1 MSKLD
6 NPVVLLLTLAVT
18 FGLSV
23 AGIGWAYQFG
33 FGFNSAIEN
42 KSETKTENTSAKKHL
57 LVLGDS
63 FSGYSTFRSA
73 AFSEAVKEIGF
84 NLRYEN
90 ELDQTKRAERLNQGE
105 ADLLLTSLD
114 QFLKH
119 KPDGKIIGLIGRT
132 VGADAVVLNTK
143 KYPNLKSL
151 VDLTQLLQEAREK
164 GQPLT
169 ISFAGDTASEYLAWV
184 LSSKFE
190 AFKLSDFQIDIVA
203 DASVAWK
210 KLQDPNQNVAVAVI
224 WEPYVTQARQQGY
237 KVVLS
242 SKDEPEAI
250 LNVIVASNRLI
261 QSQPDKIAE
270 LLAAYYR
277 RIDAGIRD
285 ASLLQKQIAKDGKL
299 SPSDATAVLQGIDFF
314 TSVQA
319 KNWLTD
325 ETLNKRIDS
334 TAAVLTLAAKI
345 TQVPQNPRELYSA
358 EFIAKAAESTQNLI
372 NLVHAD
378 NPDLAKKLEGKNAT
392 GLTPNSQPL
401 EGATDIGNLQVEG
414 DVRFATDSANLTEEG
429 KQTLNKVA
437 QKLTGLNQ
445 ETVAIRV
452 IGHTSKFGDADFN
465 QTVSQQRA
473 ETVANYLRDRSVKL
487 KIEAVGKGG
496 QQPLPNIDPEDKR
509 NQRTEIRLVRFS

>member
-210 KLQDPNQNVAVAVI
+210 KLAL
-224 WEPYVTQARQQGY
+224 PY
-237 KVVLS
+237 
-242 SKDEPEAI
+242 
-250 LNVIVASNRLI
+250 
-261 QSQPDKIAE
+261 
-270 LLAAYYR
+270 LAC
-277 RIDAGIRD
+277 
-285 ASLLQKQIAKDGKL
+285 
-299 SPSDATAVLQGIDFF
+299 
-314 TSVQA
+314 
-319 KNWLTD
+319 
-325 ETLNKRIDS
+325 
-334 TAAVLTLAAKI
+334 
-345 TQVPQNPRELYSA
+345 
-358 EFIAKAAESTQNLI
+358 
-372 NLVHAD
+372 
-378 NPDLAKKLEGKNAT
+378 
-392 GLTPNSQPL
+392 
-401 EGATDIGNLQVEG
+401 
-414 DVRFATDSANLTEEG
+414 
-429 KQTLNKVA
+429 
-437 QKLTGLNQ
+437 
-445 ETVAIRV
+445 
-452 IGHTSKFGDADFN
+452 
-465 QTVSQQRA
+465 
-473 ETVANYLRDRSVKL
+473 
-487 KIEAVGKGG
+487 
-496 QQPLPNIDPEDKR
+496 
-509 NQRTEIRLVRFS
+509 